1 VGIRRIGSSAPSGNQ
16 AWNFQS
22 TQSKMP
28 AGLFISQRALV
39 CAAHHAAA
47 KTSSSRILQPSLF
60 GMVQNLCL
68 TKPNQAPHIIAF
80 LFILYTR
87 KGNKPNVTP
96 VSYPGRITQRL
107 RFTADFL
114 PVFFVLFAFFRRET
128 AIRFC
133 IYRTCKI
140 SYFLP

>member
-1 VGIRRIGSSAPSGNQ
+1 
-16 AWNFQS
+16 
-22 TQSKMP
+22 
-28 AGLFISQRALV
+28 LV

-47 KTSSSRILQPSLF
+47 KTSSSRNLQPSVF

-68 TKPNQAPHIIAF
+68 TKPNQAPLIIAF

-96 VSYPGRITQRL
+96 VSYPGRITHRL
-107 RFTADFL
+107 SIFSGLFA
-114 PVFFVLFAFFRRET
+114 VFFVLFTFFRRET
-128 AIRFC
+128 AICFY